1 MVRAV
6 LSLFLL
12 VTKRLYG
19 KEWEWSIVQIKT
31 CRKKQ
36 HVRIDDRKE
45 MSDLICGKAAVGGNY
60 NSTRDN
66 IHKRKRIYYF
76 NGKWCN
82 KYLAEKIKV
91 FYEDDFPYVVID
103 GKRIYFP
110 KNRSE
115 DSVVDE
121 MRRLLLEQDKESP
134 HCYLSSNFQVKEGD
148 VVFDCGTAEG
158 NFAISVVN
166 KAKKVVLFECED
178 EWIECLNKTFKD
190 YKDKVII
197 QKKFVSNFTDDKN
210 ISIIDFSKKE
220 NLYPDFIKMD
230 IEGAEID
237 AVDRID
243 EIIKEKPNLKMAICT
258 YHREDD
264 YDNLLK
270 KLSGTFDIETSK
282 GYMLLRDK
290 KENPYF
296 ARGLIRCTGKK

>member
-1 MVRAV
+1 MFFLRKIWNTIVPYKIRKMINLGMLIGAEDLNYKSKIGAV
-6 LSLFLL
+6 DA
-12 VTKRLYG
+12 KYADC
-19 KEWEWSIVQIKT
+19 EDEEIQKT
-31 CRKKQ
+31 
-36 HVRIDDRKE
+36 
-45 MSDLICGKAAVGGNY
+45 LAY
-60 NSTRDN
+60 

-158 NFAISVVN
+158 NFAISVVD
-166 KAKKVVLFECED
+166 KVKKMVLFECED

-237 AVDRID
+237 AVDRIG

-258 YHREDD
+258 YHRADD

-290 KENPYF
+290 IENPYF